1 MARVGENVLPAGTQ
15 MGLSLDR
22 YAEVMLLDTDAF
34 NGLNRPPSPDSACR
48 SIWTQTQRD
57 HLAQFIVA
65 AETMRE
71 RELHYYLAPKITWQ
85 EEHPIPPNGNPFILT
100 WKHLISVGVPRW
112 SLIED
117 NITIDY
123 SSDPAQ
129 VVIVTDVEAGE
140 IRVTYPGEAVEINPT
155 SIRSSGASQVTIS
168 IPWARLIRPE
178 LNDDRDDH
186 LNYYDM
192 SNYLPTVDVWRYEI
206 DETAG
211 VTYVFRGAGCDNSP
225 CAISC
230 APACA
235 RIAGERARRI
245 SQISVYPTTTGCHT
259 CDHRSASLIRVTYLS
274 GKTDILNEIYTARL
288 AHTLM
293 PYSPCGNDQL
303 TQHWKDDHAFV
314 PGVNTRY
321 GNRNASIEVWLADSG
336 SKVGA
341 GGRF

>member
-22 YAEVMLLDTDAF
+22 YAEVMLLDTNAF

-71 RELHYYLAPKITWQ
+71 RELHYYLAPKITWF
-85 EEHPIPPNGNPFILT
+85 EEHPIPPNGNPFILA
-100 WKHLISVGVPRW
+100 WKHLIAVGVPKW
-112 SLIED
+112 SLIASGSP
-117 NITIDY
+117 IDY
-123 SSDPAQ
+123 SSDPAKI
-129 VVIVTDVEAGE
+129 VVSTDISPQE
-140 IRVTYPGEAVEINPT
+140 IRVTYPGESVEIHPTTIRVPT
-155 SIRSSGASQVTIS
+155 SSQIELS

-186 LNYYDM
+186 LNYDDM
-192 SNYLPTVDVWRYEI
+192 SNYLETADIWRYEI
-206 DETAG
+206 DETASVSFVFHKSNCD
-211 VTYVFRGAGCDNSP
+211 VTDA
-225 CAISC
+225 CAVSC
-230 APACA
+230 MPACA
-235 RIAGERARRI
+235 RISGERARRI
-245 SQISVYPTTTGCHT
+245 SQISVYPTTTMCRQP
-259 CDHRSASLIRVTYLS
+259 DLIRVTYLS
-274 GKTDILNEIYTARL
+274 GHTDTLNEIYTARL

-293 PYSPCGNDQL
+293 PYSPCGNEQL